1 MGRQALKVA
10 ILPVIVTQKKIP
22 DKLLDSSTMT
32 PLFKITENIGFVI
45 TGMTADNRSRVQKAC
60 YKAAN

>member
-45 TGMTADNRSRVQKAC
+45 TGMTADN
-60 YKAAN
+60 